1 MIAQLEGCHRNCD
14 VYEKMA
20 QELRMRALTTDVWT
34 PCFRRAGKFEN
45 GVQSAEVE
53 SRRHILDGMAR

>member
-1 MIAQLEGCHRNCD
+1 MAKLIDIWARAEVQAQLEGCHRNRD

-20 QELRMRALTTDVWT
+20 QELRTRALTTDVWM

-45 GVQSAEVE
+45 GVQSA
-53 SRRHILDGMAR
+53 